1 MSARRF
7 RRISYIAL
15 LAVLG
20 VHLAPVTGE
29 AQQHAMPQ
37 GPSVVSGGV
46 TVGAPSGGGLTVTQ
60 STPRAIVNWS
70 SFSVGQPNSITF
82 QQPGSSSAI
91 LNRVTGGTTSTIAG
105 KVSANGQ
112 VFLVNPN
119 GIAITPTGT
128 INVGGGFVGSTL
140 DIRDQDFLGGVL
152 DFFGTGSSAGV
163 VNQGSIQAGSGGF
176 VGLLGGNI
184 SNAGTI
190 SVPLGRVG
198 LGAGERAALDLT
210 GDGFLQVAIPPGT
223 VSARALIDSSGRIKA
238 PGGRVEL
245 KAATVRR
252 AIRDAV
258 NVSGTIA
265 AKSVSGVDG
274 AIVLGGGEGGNVN
287 VTGTLDA
294 GGATK
299 GGAVDVS
306 GRSVRIDG
314 DARISTRSEAAKGGA
329 VTITASDKIT
339 LGKAKIDASGATG
352 GGHVR
357 IGGDLQGGGT
367 LTRAH
372 DVVIGADAEI
382 RADAAADGNGGTII
396 VWSDSLTSFEGRI
409 SARGG
414 ALGGDGGF
422 VEVSG
427 KQVLDYRGLAD
438 LTSYKGR
445 FGTLLLDPYDI
456 TIWSGASARV
466 SGLTPSANDSLINV
480 STLRDQIE
488 LANVTLTTGAS
499 GSQSGNIT
507 LLAPLSWTA
516 DTVLTLSAAGS
527 IFVHAPIVATG
538 TSAGFAVNHGGQ
550 FKVSP
555 GAFVSL
561 PGASS
566 TFSANGESY
575 TMIRSVADLQAI
587 QNGLAGK
594 YAIAVAIDA
603 ADTATWNGG
612 AGFKPIGKD
621 YPFFTGSL
629 QGLGN
634 PIVNL
639 TINRPGE
646 DWVGL
651 FSVTDGGAFISNVA
665 LTGVS
670 ITGQSKVGGLVGT
683 SYGASTIS
691 SSYVTGSISANGWES
706 SVGGIVGYAW
716 NGGVI
721 ADSFSSADVTGT
733 GVVGGLVG
741 FNQGTI
747 TRSHATGTITATNY
761 IAGGL
766 VGSNY
771 GTVQYSYATGAVH
784 ATDMMAGG
792 LVGDNTSARI
802 DHSYSTGAVTG
813 GDSVG
818 GLVGYM
824 NRAAVLGSY
833 ATGSVAGQSSAGG
846 LIGTSA
852 NNSHVTESYWDIQT
866 TGQSWGTSYAS
877 GTFVATG
884 LTTAQAT
891 SQASYTS
898 FDFANTWVSFDGAR
912 PMLRHEYSQGIW
924 NTNQLQLMGLNL
936 SGRYILIQ
944 DIDAS
949 ATAVAS
955 SVWATSGFSPVAVGS
970 NNFTG
975 SFDGDGFEISGLT
988 INRASQTDVGLFGR
1002 ASGSFTRI
1010 SNVGIVG
1017 GSITGGTNT
1026 GALVGLLG
1034 SSAVVSNSYASSAVT
1049 GTSNTGGLIG
1059 AISSATVTGSHA
1071 TGTVAGS
1078 QSTGGLVGSLGY
1090 STLSGNYATGTV
1102 TGVSSTGGLVGT
1114 ASGSTISG
1122 VHATANVVSTGNS
1135 AGGLLGGV
1143 SQTTVTSSYA
1153 TGSAQGLES
1162 VGGLIG
1168 IVAYGS
1174 TVSKSYATGTVS
1186 GTTQVGGLVG
1196 FLRETNH
1203 SPLSSVTESYA
1214 TGNVTGTGSKVGG
1227 LVGYSNYYTSVT
1239 KSYATGNVSGATN
1252 VGGLIG
1258 ESWQY
1263 TTISHSYATG
1273 TVSGTTSVGGL
1284 VGLLQ
1289 QASNIRNSYATG
1301 SATGSRAGGLVGS
1314 VSGSIVRESYA
1325 TGDASGPESIGGL
1338 VGYLYQGSVYSSYA
1352 RGNATGTGG
1361 SSNLIG
1367 GLVGV
1372 SHGSYLESNYS
1383 TGTALGTTNV
1393 GGFIGLN
1400 NGSSLSANY
1409 WDTQSSGRA
1418 TGGSGVSYGVTGRTT
1433 AQMQNISNFATN
1445 FVGWDFTG
1453 VWVPPNQAGQ
1463 GGDTT
1468 AHYPELYA
1476 MARAIAV
1483 KADDASVTYGDARPS
1498 FTYGRYGGYDAVT
1511 GVTAYVLA
1519 GPETITPSDIPGAFS
1534 LADPNASSKSSTGH
1548 DNAGSYAI
1556 TANAVAS
1563 PGISAASP
1571 AGTETYR
1578 LIVVPGTLTVD
1589 RKALTAT
1596 ATANNKVYDATAA
1609 GSVTFADD
1617 RLSGDVLTVDS
1628 TETVFADVNVGTGI
1642 ATTTSGITLSG
1653 ADAAN
1658 YSVNATATSSADITV
1673 RHVTVTADAGQSKI
1687 YGTTD
1692 PVLAYAISSGSLVGS
1707 DAFSGVLSRAAGEN
1721 VGSYSIGQGSLDL
1734 GGNYNL
1740 TFTPGTTFGVT
1751 QRPITV
1757 AANAGQSKVYGNADS
1772 AFTYT
1777 IGGLGLAFS
1786 DTLSG
1791 ALARTAGENVGN
1803 YAIGQGTIAASSNY
1817 NLTFTPGTTFAVTQ
1831 RPITVTADSGQS
1843 KIYGHADPAFAY
1855 TIGGLGLAFS
1865 DTLSGAL
1872 ARTAGENVGSYAIG
1886 QGSIA
1891 ASSNYALTF
1900 TPGSTFAVTP
1910 RAIAVTAD
1918 TGQAKV
1924 YGNADPVF
1932 AYAISSGTLVG
1943 SDAFSGTLDR
1953 ATGENVGTYSIA
1965 LGSLTLG
1972 PNYTLTVTPGTTF
1985 AVTPRPIAVAAN
1997 AGQSK
2002 IYGNADP
2009 VLAYAISS
2017 GSLVGSDA
2025 FSGVL
2030 SRAAGENVGSFAIE
2044 QGSLDL
2050 GWNYNLTFTPG
2061 TTFAVTQ
2068 RPITVTANAGQS
2080 KVYGNADPVFAYA
2093 IGGLGLAFS
2102 DTLSGA
2108 LARTAGENV
2117 GSYAIGQGTIAA
2129 SSNYTLTFT
2138 PGTTFAVTPRPITVT
2153 ADAGQSKVYGNT
2165 DPAFAYT
2172 IGGMGMAFSD
2182 ALSGALTRAT
2192 GEDVGSYAIG
2202 QGTIAASSNYAL
2214 TFTPGTTFAVTP
2226 RPITVTADTG
2236 QSKVYGNADPVFT
2249 YHISSGTLVGSEAFS
2264 GVLDRVSGENVG
2276 TYGIGAGSLAL
2287 SANYTLS
2294 FVPGTSFAITPR
2306 PVTVAANAGQ
2316 TKIYGNA
2323 DPVLAYAISSGSLVG
2338 SDAFSGDLSRSAG
2351 ENVGSYAI
2359 EQGSLDL
2366 GGNYNLTFTPGTT
2379 FAITPRSLTVT
2390 ALNVTRVNDGVAFY
2404 GGNGVSYAGLAVW
2417 DTPSVLGGTL
2427 VYGGSAQGS
2436 HKTGSYDIT
2445 VSGLSSGNYTIG
2457 YMPGM
2462 LVIDPK
2468 PPSGPSLSSMTPQ
2481 TLVAGQTMQR
2491 WSSDKTSPLFPV
2503 EFNNQVAADEDSE
2516 ND

>member
-29 AQQHAMPQ
+29 AQQHALPQ

-60 STPRAIVNWS
+60 STPRAIVNWN
-70 SFSVGQPNSITF
+70 SFSVGQPNSVTF

-499 GSQSGNIT
+499 GSQNGNIT

-646 DWVGL
+646 DRVGL

-665 LTGVS
+665 LAGVS

-771 GTVQYSYATGAVH
+771 GTVQFSYATGVVH
-784 ATDMMAGG
+784 AASMMAGG
-792 LVGDNTSARI
+792 LVGDNTDGRI
-802 DHSYSTGAVTG
+802 DYSYSTGSVTG

-833 ATGSVAGQSSAGG
+833 ATGSVAGQSSVGG
-846 LIGTSA
+846 LVGASA
-852 NNSHVTESYWDIQT
+852 NSSHVTQSYWDIQT
-866 TGQSWGTSYAS
+866 TGISWGYSYAS
-877 GTFVATG
+877 GTFSATG

-898 FDFANTWVSFDGAR
+898 FDFTNTWVSFDGAR

-924 NTNQLQLMGLNL
+924 NTNQLQLMGLKL
-936 SGRYILIQ
+936 GGRYVLTQ
-944 DIDAS
+944 DIDAR
-949 ATAVAS
+949 ATGVAS
-955 SVWATSGFSPVAVGS
+955 SVWGTSGFSPVGTS
-970 NNFTG
+970 SQNFTG
-975 SFDGDGFEISGLT
+975 SFDGAGFEISGLT

-1002 ASGSFTRI
+1002 VRGSSSRI
-1010 SNVGIVG
+1010 SNVGLVG
-1017 GSITGGTNT
+1017 GSIRGGTNT
-1026 GALVGLLG
+1026 GSLVGQLEVN
-1034 SSAVVSNSYASSAVT
+1034 ATVSNSYASSTVA
-1049 GTSNTGGLIG
+1049 GTTATGGLIG
-1059 AISSATVTGSHA
+1059 IISAATVEGSHA
-1071 TGTVAGS
+1071 TGAVTGQAS
-1078 QSTGGLVGSLGY
+1078 SGGLVGSVTGTIRD
-1090 STLSGNYATGTV
+1090 SYATGTV
-1102 TGVSSTGGLVGT
+1102 TGDGSMGGLAGG
-1114 ASGSTISG
+1114 ASSATISG
-1122 VHATANVVSTGNS
+1122 SYATGNVTSTGNS
-1135 AGGLLGGV
+1135 VGGLLGGGT
-1143 SQTTVTSSYA
+1143 QTTVLSSYA
-1153 TGSAQGLES
+1153 SGTVQGAES

-1168 IVAYGS
+1168 SLAYGS
-1174 TVSKSYATGTVS
+1174 TLSKSYATGAVS

-1196 FLRETNH
+1196 YLRETNH
-1203 SPLSSVTESYA
+1203 SPLTSVTESYA
-1214 TGNVTGTGSKVGG
+1214 TGNVTATGSKVGG
-1227 LVGYSNYYTSVT
+1227 LVGYSNYYTTVA
-1239 KSYATGNVSGATN
+1239 KSYATGNVSGLTN

-1263 TTISHSYATG
+1263 TKISYSYATG

-1284 VGLLQ
+1284 VGVLQ
-1289 QASNIRNSYATG
+1289 QASTTLNSYATG
-1301 SATGSRAGGLVGS
+1301 AVTGSSRVGGLVGS
-1314 VSGSIVRESYA
+1314 LSGSTVMQSYA

-1433 AQMQNISNFATN
+1433 AQMQDISNFATN
-1445 FVGWDFTG
+1445 FVGWDFSG
-1453 VWVPPNQAGQ
+1453 IWVPPNQAGQ

-1673 RHVTVTADAGQSKI
+1673 RHVTVTADAGQSKV

-1707 DAFSGVLSRAAGEN
+1707 DTFSGVLSRAAGEN
-1721 VGSYSIGQGSLDL
+1721 VG
-1734 GGNYNL
+1734 
-1740 TFTPGTTFGVT
+1740 
-1751 QRPITV
+1751 
-1757 AANAGQSKVYGNADS
+1757 
-1772 AFTYT
+1772 
-1777 IGGLGLAFS
+1777 
-1786 DTLSG
+1786 
-1791 ALARTAGENVGN
+1791 
-1803 YAIGQGTIAASSNY
+1803 
-1817 NLTFTPGTTFAVTQ
+1817 
-1831 RPITVTADSGQS
+1831 
-1843 KIYGHADPAFAY
+1843 
-1855 TIGGLGLAFS
+1855 
-1865 DTLSGAL
+1865 
-1872 ARTAGENVGSYAIG
+1872 
-1886 QGSIA
+1886 
-1891 ASSNYALTF
+1891 
-1900 TPGSTFAVTP
+1900 
-1910 RAIAVTAD
+1910 
-1918 TGQAKV
+1918 
-1924 YGNADPVF
+1924 
-1932 AYAISSGTLVG
+1932 
-1943 SDAFSGTLDR
+1943 
-1953 ATGENVGTYSIA
+1953 
-1965 LGSLTLG
+1965 
-1972 PNYTLTVTPGTTF
+1972 
-1985 AVTPRPIAVAAN
+1985 
-1997 AGQSK
+1997 
-2002 IYGNADP
+2002 
-2009 VLAYAISS
+2009 
-2017 GSLVGSDA
+2017 
-2025 FSGVL
+2025 
-2030 SRAAGENVGSFAIE
+2030 
-2044 QGSLDL
+2044 
-2050 GWNYNLTFTPG
+2050 
-2061 TTFAVTQ
+2061 
-2068 RPITVTANAGQS
+2068 
-2080 KVYGNADPVFAYA
+2080 
-2093 IGGLGLAFS
+2093 
-2102 DTLSGA
+2102 
-2108 LARTAGENV
+2108 
-2117 GSYAIGQGTIAA
+2117 
-2129 SSNYTLTFT
+2129 
-2138 PGTTFAVTPRPITVT
+2138 
-2153 ADAGQSKVYGNT
+2153 
-2165 DPAFAYT
+2165 
-2172 IGGMGMAFSD
+2172 
-2182 ALSGALTRAT
+2182 
-2192 GEDVGSYAIG
+2192 
-2202 QGTIAASSNYAL
+2202 
-2214 TFTPGTTFAVTP
+2214 
-2226 RPITVTADTG
+2226 
-2236 QSKVYGNADPVFT
+2236 
-2249 YHISSGTLVGSEAFS
+2249 
-2264 GVLDRVSGENVG
+2264 
-2276 TYGIGAGSLAL
+2276 
-2287 SANYTLS
+2287 
-2294 FVPGTSFAITPR
+2294 
-2306 PVTVAANAGQ
+2306 
-2316 TKIYGNA
+2316 
-2323 DPVLAYAISSGSLVG
+2323 
-2338 SDAFSGDLSRSAG
+2338 
-2351 ENVGSYAI
+2351 
-2359 EQGSLDL
+2359 
-2366 GGNYNLTFTPGTT
+2366 
-2379 FAITPRSLTVT
+2379 
-2390 ALNVTRVNDGVAFY
+2390 
-2404 GGNGVSYAGLAVW
+2404 
-2417 DTPSVLGGTL
+2417 
-2427 VYGGSAQGS
+2427 
-2436 HKTGSYDIT
+2436 
-2445 VSGLSSGNYTIG
+2445 
-2457 YMPGM
+2457 
-2462 LVIDPK
+2462 
-2468 PPSGPSLSSMTPQ
+2468 
-2481 TLVAGQTMQR
+2481 
-2491 WSSDKTSPLFPV
+2491 
-2503 EFNNQVAADEDSE
+2503 
-2516 ND
+2516 